1 MLRQRSAD
9 ELVAARSALD
19 EARRQIRRPTSRR
32 AAPEIDAAGRDQW
45 DNVGRRHRAE
55 LAARDATIEQQRRRI
70 AELEYEVRRLVT
82 ALEVV
87 TALPV
92 REGSGSSTQESGGQ

>member
-1 MLRQRSAD
+1 
-9 ELVAARSALD
+9 VAARSALD
-19 EARRQIRRPTSRR
+19 EARRQIRRPTFRTP
-32 AAPEIDAAGRDQW
+32 APEIDAAGHEQRD
-45 DNVGRRHRAE
+45 NAGRRHRAE

-92 REGSGSSTQESGGQ
+92 REGSGLSTPEGGGQ